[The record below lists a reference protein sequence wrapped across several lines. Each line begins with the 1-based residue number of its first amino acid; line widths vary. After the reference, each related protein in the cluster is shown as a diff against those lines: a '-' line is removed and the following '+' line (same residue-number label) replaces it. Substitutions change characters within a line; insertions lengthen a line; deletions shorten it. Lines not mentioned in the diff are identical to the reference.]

1 MYILSIWT
9 RILTVIKGIK
19 QKQRVRKSF
28 FPTHVFVQTLF
39 LQRIFWKIA
48 LQFGKVFMK
57 DDHGIQLTWEDVKRW
72 GHKRAYHMHSDVIFG
87 WVLWVW
93 LSSWDFFLSIL
104 ILFRN
109 RLEDKIWGLHRRRF
123 ASAALPLRGR
133 WWAAAATRRRC
144 KPQILSSKRFR
155 KKIKISEKSPNY
167 QSNPQYQPKKHH
179 YLYKN

>member
-19 QKQRVRKSF
+19 QKQRVWKSF

-57 DDHGIQLTWEDVKRW
+57 DDHGIQLTWEDVKRL

-93 LSSWDFFLSIL
+93 LSSWDFFLSIF

-109 RLEDKIWGLHRRRF
+109 
-123 ASAALPLRGR
+123 GR
-133 WWAAAATRRRC
+133 AAAATRRRC

-155 KKIKISEKSPNY
+155 KKNQNIRKKSQLSVKSTISA
-167 QSNPQYQPKKHH
+167 KKTS
-179 YLYKN
+179 LSI